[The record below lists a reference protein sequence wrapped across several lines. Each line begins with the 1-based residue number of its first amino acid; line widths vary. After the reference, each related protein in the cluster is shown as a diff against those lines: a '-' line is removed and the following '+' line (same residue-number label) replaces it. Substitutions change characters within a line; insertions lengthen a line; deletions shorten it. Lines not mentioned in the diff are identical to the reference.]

1 MLISWK
7 DELTI
12 WSKALVAF
20 DDGNVDDSI
29 KHFKV
34 CLSIYLYIIYYLT
47 SLFIENSTY
56 K

>member
-20 DDGNVDDSI
+20 DNGNVDDSV

-34 CLSIYLYIIYYLT
+34 CFPSTCFYII
-47 SLFIENSTY
+47 
-56 K
+56 